1 MEEITIN
8 FGDLIHNLENNNLK
22 LCFLKGRGIF
32 LENIKKELYQM
43 EIYYIGSYLDKLI
56 KNKTVINFKKVNTDF
71 IEEWEKEIWELKKL
85 KEFMKNKIYCNI

>member
-43 EIYYIGSYLDKLI
+43 ETYHIGSYLDKLI

-71 IEEWEKEIWELKKL
+71 IEEWEKEVWELKEL
-85 KEFMKNKIYCNI
+85 KEFMKK

>member
-56 KNKTVINFKKVNTDF
+56 KNKISINFKKVNTDF
-71 IEEWEKEIWELKKL
+71 IEEWEKETWELKKL
-85 KEFMKNKIYCNI
+85 KEFMKNKI